1 MYETN
6 SFDVDV
12 HIEQRARFKSL
23 CKKYGAALIVL
34 TVNAYVSSFILV
46 FIVEILS
53 SVTGINFLEEGTDI
67 YYWTAMI
74 LNELTAYALPIAVF
88 YVLFKKER
96 QLFIPDR
103 TYKPFFGEAFVFFL
117 GSLTTGALG
126 TIITEAIN
134 SVIDSIFGT
143 GEIEEAF
150 AGFEPSNMGQ
160 FGIFAFCICI
170 VAPIAEEY
178 IFRDLL
184 LKPLRAFGDKTAI
197 IVTGLVFGL
206 YHGNFDQFAYA
217 VLAGMFYSMIA
228 VKYNS
233 IVPTIILHS
242 LNNTIVTF
250 SGDLTGAI
258 GELGQRAQEICAVI
272 SDICSGAVVIMMEFG
287 IASILLLALLKR
299 FRFNNHNI
307 FVPEKESAKIFF
319 TTPVVIAGL
328 IIMLADFFIKL

>member
-1 MYETN
+1 MYETH
-6 SFDVDV
+6 SFNVDI
-12 HIEQRARFKSL
+12 HIEQRARFKDL
-23 CKKYGAALIVL
+23 CKKYGIALIVL
-34 TVNAYVSSFILV
+34 TANSYVSSVIFVVITGFISG
-46 FIVEILS
+46 LS
-53 SVTGINFLEEGTDI
+53 GINFLESGTDLG
-67 YYWTAMI
+67 YRTTMI
-74 LNELTAYALPIAVF
+74 LNELVAYTLPIAVF
-88 YVLFKKER
+88 YGLFKRDR

-117 GSLTTGALG
+117 GSLTVGALG
-126 TIITEAIN
+126 TIITRAIN
-134 SVIDSIFGT
+134 SAIDSIFGT

-150 AGFEPSNMGQ
+150 AGMEPSNMSR

-197 IVTGLVFGL
+197 LVTGLVFGL

-217 VLAGMFYSMIA
+217 FLAGMFYSMIA

-242 LNNTIVTF
+242 FNNTIVTL
-250 SGDLTGAI
+250 SSDLTGAT
-258 GELGQRAQEICAVI
+258 GELGEKAQDICAVI
-272 SDICSGAVVIMMEFG
+272 SDICGGAITTMMELG
-287 IASILLLALLKR
+287 IMAIILLVIFKR
-299 FRFNNHNI
+299 FRFHNHNI

-328 IIMLADFFIKL
+328 IVMLAFFFI